1 MNLGDYAAYWA
12 KMRGEQ
18 PAAVFG
24 DETLSWAEL
33 NRQADGVA
41 AALQQLG
48 VGKGDRVACLLTN
61 CMEWALTY
69 IATLKAGAI
78 LVPLNT
84 GYGDGQLREI
94 EQQADCSVVVSRPGF
109 MVKLLPELS
118 TTDDVVCLYPR
129 KSAQPAVALRRAA
142 VSGAVPTDV
151 RVAPDDVA
159 IISYTSGSTGLPK
172 GVMLT
177 HVGIVAFATSQIL
190 ALRMTS
196 EEQVLLIAP
205 FAFTGGVISVFTPAY
220 VVGACVHIE
229 DTLNPARIFDLIVE
243 RRITQL
249 TAVPIFYE
257 RIAAIPGFA
266 GADISCL
273 RLPITGGAPVSESL
287 LKLYNDKGVCIRQ
300 VYGCTEGCGLLA
312 MPTEQYA
319 LEKPWSCGWP
329 LPTVQIRLIDAG
341 DQPCA
346 VGEAGEILL
355 RGVQVMKGYWR
366 NEKADSEAWLD
377 GWFRTGDMGVFDEL
391 GHLKLVDR
399 KKNMIISGG
408 VNIYPAEIEREMAAI
423 PGLAEI
429 LAFGRPDKVWGERVV
444 AVVYGPGALDA
455 VALLAESRR
464 LLGGY
469 KAPKE
474 LIVSRKPL
482 PRTPSGKLPRN
493 DLDQLYAALADE
505 PHASMDD
512 LKAAP
517 Q

>member
-1 MNLGDYAAYWA
+1 MNLGDYSAYWA
-12 KMRGEQ
+12 RMRGDQ
-18 PAAVFG
+18 PAALFG
-24 DETLSWAEL
+24 DETLTWSEL

-41 AALQQLG
+41 AALQELG

-94 EQQADCSVVVSRPGF
+94 EQQADCSVVVSRPKF
-109 MVKLLPELS
+109 MAKLLPELA
-118 TTDDVVCLYPR
+118 TKDDGVCLYPR
-129 KSAQPAVALRRAA
+129 KGAHTPVPLRKAA
-142 VSGAVPTDV
+142 ASGATPTDV

-229 DTLNPARIFDLIVE
+229 DTLDPARIFDLIVN

-257 RIAAIPGFA
+257 RIAAIPGFEE
-266 GADISCL
+266 ADIRCL
-273 RLPITGGAPVSESL
+273 RLPITGGAPVAEAL
-287 LKLYNDKGVCIRQ
+287 LKRYVDKGVCIRQ

-312 MPTEQYA
+312 MPTERYA

-341 DQPCA
+341 DQDCA

-408 VNIYPAEIEREMAAI
+408 VNIYPAEVEREMGAI

-429 LAFGRPDKVWGERVV
+429 LSFGRADSVWGERVV
-444 AVVYGPGALDA
+444 AVVYGAGATDP
-455 VALLAESRR
+455 VFLLSECRR

-474 LIVSRKPL
+474 IIISSKPL
-482 PRTPSGKLPRN
+482 PRTPSGKISRS
-493 DLDQLYAALADE
+493 DLDQLYTSLQGE
-505 PHASMDD
+505 PRATMDD
-512 LKAAP
+512 LKAATP
-517 Q
+517 